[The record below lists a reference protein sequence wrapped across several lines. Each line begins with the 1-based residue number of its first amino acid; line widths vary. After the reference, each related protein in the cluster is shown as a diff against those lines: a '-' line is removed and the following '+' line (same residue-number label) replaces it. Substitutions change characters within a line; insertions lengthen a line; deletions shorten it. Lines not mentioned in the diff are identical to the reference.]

1 MASRLLRNIAVT
13 IGAGLAVGLGRKL
26 AIRQAYRP
34 APNLSPILTRLEQIE
49 SRVSRVE
56 HAPVSLA
63 AQAPEEIAALGTLV
77 SSQSEDIA
85 SLREDILRIERRNTE
100 QTEAFGQKV
109 ALLQQQVPN
118 HIEASIN
125 AKMAEL
131 EQRLRGEF
139 QTIHHRSVDAFADTI
154 EQRVVGRITAIEHS
168 LTVQGQSIDSLRDKS
183 LKTDDHLQRLLEA
196 VEKLCARAES
206 QSHISL
212 LQLEPSPKAPET
224 IAEPE
229 PEVAPAGQPATGI
242 QDSFVDHYK
251 EALRR
256 QDEAEPELVG
266 VADPSASFPSDSPS
280 RRGLKPVGMA
290 ILGLAILGFR
300 LIR

>member
-1 MASRLLRNIAVT
+1 V
-13 IGAGLAVGLGRKL
+13 
-26 AIRQAYRP
+26 
-34 APNLSPILTRLEQIE
+34 
-49 SRVSRVE
+49 
-56 HAPVSLA
+56 
-63 AQAPEEIAALGTLV
+63 QAPEEIAALGTLV

-100 QTEAFGQKV
+100 QAEAFGHQV
-109 ALLQQQVPN
+109 ALLEQQVPN

-154 EQRVVGRITAIEHS
+154 EQRVVGRITAIENS
-168 LTVQGQSIDSLRDKS
+168 LTAQAQSINSLRDKS
-183 LKTDDHLQRLLEA
+183 LKTDEHLQRLLEA
-196 VEKLCARAES
+196 VEKLCVRAES

-212 LQLEPSPKAPET
+212 LEMERSPKAPET
-224 IAEPE
+224 AAEHQ
-229 PEVAPAGQPATGI
+229 PEVTPAPQPATETKE
-242 QDSFVDHYK
+242 SFADHYK
-251 EALRR
+251 EALQR

-266 VADPSASFPSDSPS
+266 AIAGPSASFPSDSPS